1 MAIAPD
7 VTRQTVA
14 SNNIISPVGAEI
26 IHEVQGRHRAE
37 TVELTPETSKIAEEA
52 EEVGMALASRAD
64 RRSLGQRDIRAGR
77 GSSAQ
82 ALANAKGYGDRL
94 PDMPGEVHF
103 EVLVDLLT
111 RYQEAMAA
119 GGGGDGGPTKEDV
132 LDALG
137 RFDGDVSHQFAALD
151 TVRDHFEAEGADPG
165 FLRLLDDAN
174 AEFDRADVIRDVR
187 AGFAVAAVASRE
199 AATLETDPAAVR
211 DSYRA
216 MLRETPSMGQL
227 FEAIGRF
234 DPLKSMG
241 QAIAVF
247 TEAAGRDLASAGP
260 STEPAFLHSLL
271 TELGKL
277 KKMQTALD
285 ATDQLIQLTERS
297 LPPSARGP
305 RNTVEQAGRILAFAS
320 RASAGPADARQML
333 GRFEKAPLGI
343 QLVYANGVRS
353 LHGDIPDEVMPSP
366 QARLQQNAAIR
377 GLLDQLV
384 EAEERQ
390 FASGSAA

>member
-14 SNNIISPVGAEI
+14 SNNLISPVGAEI
-26 IHEVQGRHRAE
+26 VHEVQGRHRAE
-37 TVELTPETSKIAEEA
+37 TVELTPDTSKIAEEA
-52 EEVGMALASRAD
+52 EEVGMAVASRAD
-64 RRSLGQRDIRAGR
+64 RRSLGQRDVRAGR
-77 GSSAQ
+77 GNSAE
-82 ALANAKGYGDRL
+82 ALANAKGYGDKL

-103 EVLVDLLT
+103 EALVDLLT
-111 RYQEAMAA
+111 QYQGFAS
-119 GGGGDGGPTKEDV
+119 GGSGDGPTKEDV
-132 LDALG
+132 LEALG

-151 TVRDHFEAEGADPG
+151 MVRDHFEAEGADAG
-165 FLRLLDDAN
+165 FLFLLDAARSD
-174 AEFDRADVIRDVR
+174 FDRGDLARDVR

-199 AATLETDPAAVR
+199 AATLETNPAAVR

-227 FEAIGRF
+227 FDAIGRF
-234 DPLKSMG
+234 DPLKTMG

-260 STEPAFLHSLL
+260 SADPAFLHSLL

-277 KKMQTALD
+277 KKMQTTLD
-285 ATDQLIQLTERS
+285 ATDQLIQLTERG
-297 LPPSARGP
+297 LPPRARGP

-333 GRFEKAPLGI
+333 GRFEKASPGT
-343 QLVYANGVRS
+343 QVVYANGLRA
-353 LHGDIPDEVMPSP
+353 LHSDIPDEVMPSP

-384 EAEERQ
+384 DAEEKQ
-390 FASGSAA
+390 FAAGSAA